1 MPIHPLGVLDLC
13 FRLGYTQTNNDVTS
27 CFKSISR
34 ARRFVRFVLG
44 FMDNNNSIR
53 IVKIMRNI
61 SSKMLLWIG
70 ATAAILFIVGVLVT
84 NQVKQGM
91 LASAV
96 DGYRLQVVA
105 SYNGT
110 VQEKLI
116 AGVGGAV
123 SIATSQ
129 TVKTNVALQDHEVL
143 AEVLNQISDSY
154 AKKTDNKNIQ
164 FLIVDAD
171 GNFLLRTYVTEPD
184 TGRGKDATY
193 RAGIKE
199 ILAGTK
205 SSHMGIDLS
214 SGGLV
219 LSSMVG
225 VEVKGK
231 PVGVL

>member
-1 MPIHPLGVLDLC
+1 
-13 FRLGYTQTNNDVTS
+13 
-27 CFKSISR
+27 
-34 ARRFVRFVLG
+34 
-44 FMDNNNSIR
+44 
-53 IVKIMRNI
+53 
-61 SSKMLLWIG
+61 
-70 ATAAILFIVGVLVT
+70 
-84 NQVKQGM
+84 M

>member
-1 MPIHPLGVLDLC
+1 
-13 FRLGYTQTNNDVTS
+13 
-27 CFKSISR
+27 
-34 ARRFVRFVLG
+34 
-44 FMDNNNSIR
+44 MDNNNSIR